1 MTQSQ
6 KVVTVLQEAALDDA
20 LWPRASAQIDE
31 ACGLE
36 GNALV
41 VGEGFGDDAKVY
53 FHNFYFRGERREDLE
68 REYFALYHPQDERL
82 PRLRRLRPG
91 QVVPVRELYAREEL
105 ATSRVYNEG
114 LPRLGSQNGLLARLD
129 GPDGLRIVWALGDP
143 VRPGG
148 WERAQLETVRSLL
161 GPIRQFVRV
170 RHALAGAQALGD
182 SLSGLLENPRIGVIH
197 LGQDGRV
204 LEANA
209 RALGLLRLG
218 DGLVDRDGSLSARL
232 PSDDE
237 RLQRLLAAALPD
249 LHGRAAG
256 GSMTVS
262 RRSGPKL
269 VLHVNPVKGRY
280 PDFGAGRV
288 AALLLL
294 TDPNSRPSLDAG
306 AVSRVLGLTPAESQV
321 TVMLCEG
328 KTPGAIARLTGRR
341 LGTVYILTKRA
352 YRKLGVSRQADLV
365 RVLLQ
370 FSDVPAYLD

>member
-1 MTQSQ
+1 MTPSE
-6 KVVTVLQEAALDDA
+6 KVLKALQEAALDDT
-20 LWPRASAQIDE
+20 LWPRASALIDE

-53 FHNFYFRGERREDLE
+53 FHNFCFRGERREDLE
-68 REYFALYHPQDERL
+68 REYFTLYHPQDERL
-82 PRLRRLRPG
+82 PRLRRLQAG
-91 QVVPVRELYAREEL
+91 QVVPVRELYAPEEL

-114 LPRLGSQNGLLARLD
+114 LPRLGSQNGLMARLD

-143 VRPGG
+143 VKPGG
-148 WERAQLETVRSLL
+148 REHEQVETARRLL
-161 GPIRQFVRV
+161 GPIRHFVQV

-182 SLSGLLENPRIGVIH
+182 SLSELLENPRIGVIH
-197 LGQDGRV
+197 LGHDGRI

-209 RALGLLRLG
+209 RALGLLRVG
-218 DGLVDRDGSLSARL
+218 DGLVDRDGSLRAPL
-232 PSDDE
+232 ASDDE
-237 RLQRLLAAALPD
+237 RLQRVLAAALPD
-249 LHGRAAG
+249 LNGRAAG

-269 VLHVNPVKGRY
+269 ALHVNPVKDRY
-280 PDFGAGRV
+280 PDFGAGHV

-294 TDPNSRPSLDAG
+294 ADPEGRPSLNAG
-306 AVSRVLGLTPAESQV
+306 AVSQVLGLTPAESQV
-321 TVMLCEG
+321 AVMLGEG
-328 KTPGAIARLTGRR
+328 KTPSAIARLTGRR

-352 YRKLGVSRQADLV
+352 YKKLGVSRHADLV

-370 FSDVPAYLD
+370 FSDVPACLD